1 MDFEH
6 KLEQL
11 DEVLHQAQD
20 LVTDPDDKQDID
32 RMIITLNRL
41 AIRREAKEEGRR

>member
-20 LVTDPDDKQDID
+20 LATDPDDKQDLD
-32 RMIITLNRL
+32 QMIISLIRI
-41 AIRREAKEEGRR
+41 AVRREAREEGRR